1 MRQSDPCINV
11 WVPFASTRFLR
22 NRMYNL
28 SWRTCAQFIKSWRW
42 LIISKDMLVNEGIR
56 AREVRLVDQNGNQLG
71 IKSRQEALDIAARA
85 NLDLVLVAPNAKPPV
100 ARIMDYGKYRFEQQ
114 KKEKEARKKQKVINV
129 KEVRLSPTIE
139 EHDFNTKLR
148 NARKF
153 LEKGDKVKAT
163 IRFKG
168 RAITHKEIGQR
179 VLERFSEACADIGS
193 VETKPKMD
201 GRSMFLVLAPK
212 NEKK

>member
-1 MRQSDPCINV
+1 
-11 WVPFASTRFLR
+11 
-22 NRMYNL
+22 
-28 SWRTCAQFIKSWRW
+28 
-42 LIISKDMLVNEGIR
+42 
-56 AREVRLVDQNGNQLG
+56 
-71 IKSRQEALDIAARA
+71 
-85 NLDLVLVAPNAKPPV
+85 
-100 ARIMDYGKYRFEQQ
+100 
-114 KKEKEARKKQKVINV
+114 KQKVINV

-179 VLERFSEACADIGS
+179 VLDRLSEACADIAV
-193 VETKPKMD
+193 VETAPKMD
-201 GRSMFLVLAPK
+201 GRNMFLVLAPK
-212 NEKK
+212 NDNK

>member
-1 MRQSDPCINV
+1 M
-11 WVPFASTRFLR
+11 
-22 NRMYNL
+22 M
-28 SWRTCAQFIKSWRW
+28 
-42 LIISKDMLVNEGIR
+42 VNEGIR
-56 AREVRLVDQNGNQLG
+56 AREVRLIDQNGEQLG
-71 IKSRQEALDIAARA
+71 IKSKQEALDIATRV
-85 NLDLVLVAPNAKPPV
+85 NLDLVMVAANAKPPV
-100 ARIMDYGKYRFEQQ
+100 CRIMDYGKFRYEQQ
-114 KKEKEARKKQKVINV
+114 RKDREARKNQKVVNL

-153 LEKGDKVKAT
+153 LEKGDKVKAS

-179 VLERFSEACADIGS
+179 VLDRFSEACADIAS
-193 VETKPKMD
+193 VETSPKME

-212 NEKK
+212 NEK